1 MILESLVSSKDSMYV
16 GISELRNSRALGKD
30 NLIDIASAVGE
41 FLSAV
46 QLFNPA
52 LIVDYHHLLSAAQNA
67 VNAWNGNYAHA
78 RSLEVEIAVFASGQ
92 HQIGHA
98 LDVFGVKDD
107 MANVAAVIVGTD
119 VDRIE
124 ACHRTLIK
132 QIGED
137 IEPPFTLDSSK
148 TRAIMDHFGISEE
161 ELNAVSIS
169 DNPEILQRTLSRC
182 VVSRVS
188 DVALES

>member
-1 MILESLVSSKDSMYV
+1 MYV

-41 FLSAV
+41 SLSAV

-52 LIVDYHHLLSAAQNA
+52 LIVDYHHLLSASQNA

-107 MANVAAVIVGTD
+107 MANVAVVIVGTD

-124 ACHRTLIK
+124 ACHRTLL
-132 QIGED
+132 QEIGED
-137 IEPPFTLDSSK
+137 IEPPFTLDSSR
-148 TRAIMDHFGISEE
+148 TRAIMDHFGISDEE
-161 ELNAVSIS
+161 MNAVSIS
-169 DNPEILQRTLSRC
+169 DSAEDIQRTLSRC

>member
-1 MILESLVSSKDSMYV
+1 MILESLVSRKGSMYV
-16 GISELRNSRALGKD
+16 GISELRNSRALDKD
-30 NLIDIASAVGE
+30 KLIDVASAVGE
-41 FLSAV
+41 SISAV

-52 LIVDYHHLLSAAQNA
+52 FIVDNHHLLSAAQNA
-67 VNAWNGNYAHA
+67 VNAWNGDYAHA

-98 LDVFGVKDD
+98 LDIFGVRDD
-107 MANVAAVIVGTD
+107 MANVAVVIVGTD
-119 VDRIE
+119 VDRID
-124 ACHRTLIK
+124 ACHKALVK

-137 IEPPFTLDSSK
+137 IEPPFTLDSGK
-148 TRAIMDHFGISEE
+148 TRAIMDHFGISDEE
-161 ELNAVSIS
+161 MNAVSIS
-169 DNPEILQRTLSRC
+169 DNPEEIQRTLSRC

>member
-30 NLIDIASAVGE
+30 DLINIASAVGE
-41 FLSAV
+41 SLSAV

-52 LIVDYHHLLSAAQNA
+52 LIVDYHHLLSASQNA
-67 VNAWNGNYAHA
+67 VNAWNGDYAHA

-98 LDVFGVKDD
+98 LDVFGVRDR
-107 MANVAAVIVGTD
+107 MAKVAVVIVGTD

-124 ACHRTLIK
+124 ACHKTLIQ
-132 QIGED
+132 QIGDD
-137 IEPPFTLDSSK
+137 IEPPFTLDSDK
-148 TRAIMDHFGISEE
+148 TRAIMDHFGISDEE
-161 ELNAVSIS
+161 MNAVSIS
-169 DNPEILQRTLSRC
+169 DSPEDIQRTLSRC

-188 DVALES
+188 SVALES

>member
-16 GISELRNSRALGKD
+16 GISEIRNSRALSKD
-30 NLIDIASAVGE
+30 DLIDIASAVGAS
-41 FLSAV
+41 LSAV
-46 QLFNPA
+46 QLFDSA
-52 LIVDYHHLLSAAQNA
+52 LIVDYHHLLSASQNA

-107 MANVAAVIVGTD
+107 MASVAVVIVGTD

-124 ACHRTLIK
+124 ACHRTLIE

-137 IEPPFTLDSSK
+137 IEPPFTLDSNK
-148 TRAIMDHFGISEE
+148 TRAIMDHFGISDE

-169 DNPEILQRTLSRC
+169 DNPEEMQRTLSRC